1 MAKKCECVICNM
13 PNPMF
18 WGIVLTIVGIVYIL
32 QEMGTQILPK
42 GVSLWSVLVLILGLF
57 TLYHKIQQ

>member
-1 MAKKCECVICNM
+1 M